1 MTSSTPSTIELTLEG
16 SRGVVRATV
25 DRVGA
30 SLNSAEVAGVAVVPA
45 WHPDTPRPFSSG
57 VTLAPWPNRI
67 RNGRWSWE
75 GKELQLEMSE
85 LDRQTA
91 LHGLVTDALWDVS
104 NQTTSSVT
112 LSTDIQPS
120 AGYPF
125 SLSLSVQYTLHDD
138 GVECSLSAVNSG
150 DHPAPCAVGFH
161 PFLCVGD
168 HPVRSLTLRSPV
180 SEVVIVDDRL
190 LPTGLDEANHTPFN
204 PAGGVGL
211 SNAEFDT
218 GFKLEAEGPW
228 VTRLVAE
235 DETSVELWQS
245 PELGWI
251 QFFLTDEFPGPRGFH
266 SALAVEPMSAPADA
280 FNSGIDVWEL
290 EPGEAAQASWG
301 IRLG

>member
-16 SRGVVRATV
+16 SRGIVRATV

-67 RNGRWSWE
+67 RDGRWSWE
-75 GKELQLEMSE
+75 GKELQLEVSE

-104 NQTTSSVT
+104 HHTASSVT

-125 SLSLSVQYTLHDD
+125 ALSLSVQYSLHDD
-138 GVECSLSAVNSG
+138 GIECTLTAVNTG
-150 DHPAPCAVGFH
+150 DHRAPCAVGFH

-168 HPVRSLTLRSPV
+168 HPVRSLTLHSPV

-190 LPTGLDEANHTPFN
+190 LPIGLDQANHSPHN
-204 PAGGVGL
+204 PAAGVSL
-211 SNAEFDT
+211 ARAQFDT
-218 GFKLEAEGPW
+218 GFMLAGDGPW

-245 PELGWI
+245 ENLGWI
-251 QFFLTDEFPGPRGFH
+251 QFFLTDEFPGPHGVQ

-280 FNSGIDVWEL
+280 FNSGSDLWVL
-290 EPGEAAQASWG
+290 ESGQETRARWG
-301 IRLG
+301 VRLG